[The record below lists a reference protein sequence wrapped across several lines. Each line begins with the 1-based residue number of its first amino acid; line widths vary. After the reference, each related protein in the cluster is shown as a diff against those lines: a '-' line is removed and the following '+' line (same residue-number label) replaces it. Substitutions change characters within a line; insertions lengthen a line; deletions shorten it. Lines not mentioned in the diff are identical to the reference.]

1 MSKACLRQG
10 GLVTPR
16 CHAYASNLQNDWSFY
31 RTHIL
36 RNDFRV
42 MRRYISLKAAFAKL
56 LFSLLKT
63 DCFGDGVLYQ
73 SYFVKV

>member
-1 MSKACLRQG
+1 M
-10 GLVTPR
+10 
-16 CHAYASNLQNDWSFY
+16 
-31 RTHIL
+31 

-56 LFSLLKT
+56 LFLLLKT